1 MLGAVAGDIIASPYV
16 KKNAHNSTFE
26 MFASVHEY
34 HDGKTTTYYPKVTDA
49 TVMTLAVARWI
60 STDPE
65 HRKGTFISC
74 MQEAF
79 ARYPDCGFSPTMGI
93 WCNSEFFRPFT
104 RETNDPV
111 ARVSPI
117 GLSVD
122 DLKDAIDL
130 ARMSA
135 EFTHTNPDSIKGA
148 EALTMAIWQACH
160 GRSKDD
166 IRFAMENDYG
176 IDFSLPEADLKS
188 ILMGAQKE
196 DIMINGEP
204 TGESYYRESN
214 KIDYSTM
221 NTLTA
226 ALRSFLEGNSFVDV
240 VRRAVALGGD
250 STTITSMAGALAHA
264 FYKEIPEVIVKECS
278 KKMENDLKNTMES
291 FELSLKKQPA
301 EEPEKKVEQTND
313 LAFHIIKTPVGDRLF
328 VVDPHRKELISG
340 LKGRF
345 GNDIKFILPKE
356 MQSIYK
362 EMCKQE
368 KDGTYVEKKRPEIR
382 TIYFQNGEFRTAVT
396 MEGETFPEKD
406 KRIAARQVFCNL
418 VDYAKEVKKELYDKV
433 GYIGDGDI
441 HFANAYYPVIYHD
454 KIEIFRGDIFAGS
467 VGIDPNNGL
476 LRIDQGGDFGPMEWF
491 GERTESVFKSVSFDS
506 IKEAIG
512 HFCLDE
518 GVGVDDNKR
527 RVNIEVANDDI
538 ATSKDETLINNLKE
552 AMDTPKKSMKL

>member
-1 MLGAVAGDIIASPYV
+1 
-16 KKNAHNSTFE
+16 
-26 MFASVHEY
+26 
-34 HDGKTTTYYPKVTDA
+34 
-49 TVMTLAVARWI
+49 
-60 STDPE
+60 
-65 HRKGTFISC
+65 
-74 MQEAF
+74 
-79 ARYPDCGFSPTMGI
+79 
-93 WCNSEFFRPFT
+93 
-104 RETNDPV
+104 
-111 ARVSPI
+111 
-117 GLSVD
+117 
-122 DLKDAIDL
+122 
-130 ARMSA
+130 
-135 EFTHTNPDSIKGA
+135 
-148 EALTMAIWQACH
+148 
-160 GRSKDD
+160 
-166 IRFAMENDYG
+166 
-176 IDFSLPEADLKS
+176 
-188 ILMGAQKE
+188 
-196 DIMINGEP
+196 
-204 TGESYYRESN
+204 
-214 KIDYSTM
+214 
-221 NTLTA
+221 
-226 ALRSFLEGNSFVDV
+226 
-240 VRRAVALGGD
+240 
-250 STTITSMAGALAHA
+250 LAHA

-278 KKMENDLKNTMES
+278 KQMETDLKNTMES
-291 FELSLKKQPA
+291 FELSLKKQPT
-301 EEPEKKVEQTND
+301 EETEKKVEHTND
-313 LAFHIIKTPVGDRLF
+313 LAFHIIKTPEGDRLF

-345 GNDIKFILPKE
+345 GNDIKFILPEE
-356 MQSIYK
+356 MQPIYK

>member
-60 STDPE
+60 ATDPE

-74 MQEAF
+74 MQEAY

-291 FELSLKKQPA
+291 FELSLKKQPTA
-301 EEPEKKVEQTND
+301 ETEKT
-313 LAFHIIKTPVGDRLF
+313 LLH
-328 VVDPHRKELISG
+328 
-340 LKGRF
+340 
-345 GNDIKFILPKE
+345 
-356 MQSIYK
+356 IYK
-362 EMCKQE
+362 ENEMWPGNLNLLIKGFGINV
-368 KDGTYVEKKRPEIR
+368 DNRALPDDIGEIR
-382 TIYFQNGEFRTAVT
+382 TKCGQRCMSRGTCNYCNTAILFA
-396 MEGETFPEKD
+396 EALRKKHEELNNKKKD
-406 KRIAARQVFCNL
+406 
-418 VDYAKEVKKELYDKV
+418 
-433 GYIGDGDI
+433 
-441 HFANAYYPVIYHD
+441 
-454 KIEIFRGDIFAGS
+454 
-467 VGIDPNNGL
+467 
-476 LRIDQGGDFGPMEWF
+476 
-491 GERTESVFKSVSFDS
+491 
-506 IKEAIG
+506 
-512 HFCLDE
+512 
-518 GVGVDDNKR
+518 
-527 RVNIEVANDDI
+527 
-538 ATSKDETLINNLKE
+538 
-552 AMDTPKKSMKL
+552 